1 VEKITKTA
9 IEYANAPDMNIW
21 AVKDYEEIIL

>member
-1 VEKITKTA
+1 VEKIAKMA
-9 IEYANAPDMNIW
+9 VEYANSPEMNIW